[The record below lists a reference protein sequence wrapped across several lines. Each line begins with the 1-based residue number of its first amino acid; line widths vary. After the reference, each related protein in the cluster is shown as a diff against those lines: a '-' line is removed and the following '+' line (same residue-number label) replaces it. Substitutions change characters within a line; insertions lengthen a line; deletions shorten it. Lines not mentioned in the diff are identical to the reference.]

1 MRMFFVTE
9 ELKLHS
15 STKCTHSLHNLH
27 QTAGQSIRHLSPFML
42 GGGKKN
48 RKNLVLKDLSL
59 PSMVVEHMLTQEMR
73 KLPNGVE
80 TTNKNQHSYN

>member
-1 MRMFFVTE
+1 M
-9 ELKLHS
+9 
-15 STKCTHSLHNLH
+15 HSLHNLH
-27 QTAGQSIRHLSPFML
+27 QTAGQSIRHLSPFMCG

-59 PSMVVEHMLTQEMR
+59 PSMVVEHMLTQEMK

-80 TTNKNQHSYN
+80 KTNKNQLSYN